1 MSVAGLLG
9 RIPMSMVTLGV
20 TLLVVQRSTSYA
32 LAGAVTGT
40 QTLAMALVAPYGS
53 RLADRWGQT
62 RTLPLLVGVH
72 AVFLLLLLTAILRGW
87 AWFTWIGLA
96 AGAGA
101 SLPMMGAMVR
111 ARWSEMIPDPGVRSS
126 AFALESAADEVALIV
141 GPLLASALA
150 FGVSPAWAVLAAVGL
165 LLVGGVGL
173 AVQGGTAPR
182 PGAPR
187 RREGG
192 HPLRQAGMPEMAALM
207 LFVGGVFGSFQVSTV
222 AFGQA
227 SDPAWTGGLLAAF
240 SVGSLTSGL
249 WLAARRRDWSLTW
262 QVRVALVTLTVT
274 LVPLTLVRVPL
285 GFAPIAVLAG
295 LSVSVVMVGAFG
307 LVERLVPESRVTES
321 LSSVTAAVALGM
333 SAGSWLGGLAVDTQ
347 DASLGFAMCVTSA
360 GLAAVVMWLSSGRLR
375 ALERRADHV
384 EPVVA

>member
-1 MSVAGLLG
+1 
-9 RIPMSMVTLGV
+9 MSMVTLGV
-20 TLLVVQRSTSYA
+20 TLLVVQRSGSYA

-62 RTLPLLVGVH
+62 RALPLLVGVH
-72 AVFLLLLLTAILRGW
+72 AVFLLLLLTAILRGL

-96 AGAGA
+96 ACAGA

-111 ARWSEMIPDPGVRSS
+111 ARWSEMLPDPGVRSS

-150 FGVSPAWAVLAAVGL
+150 FSMSAASAVLAAVGL

-173 AVQGGTAPR
+173 AVQRGTAPR
-182 PGAPR
+182 PGVPR

-192 HPLRQAGMPEMAALM
+192 HPLRQSGMPVMAAMM
-207 LFVGGVFGSFQVSTV
+207 LFVGGVFGAFQVSTV
-222 AFGQA
+222 AFGES

-249 WLAARRRDWSLTW
+249 WLAARRREWSLTW

-285 GFAPIAVLAG
+285 AFAPVAVLAG

-307 LVERLVPESRVTES
+307 LVERLVPESRITES

-333 SAGSWLGGLAVDTQ
+333 SAGSWLGGFAVDAQ
-347 DASLGFAMCVTSA
+347 DASLGFAVCVLSA
-360 GLAAVVMWLSSGRLR
+360 GLAAVVMWLRAGRLR
-375 ALERRADHV
+375 ALESSADRA